1 MQMLA
6 AYVAARRV
14 RRARAIKKAQFM
26 MRLVTYQF
34 SALVLKSFAMRRH
47 RIETRVRHKF
57 TRAELPAPDKSS
69 WKYVVSAGLD
79 SGYLEMTALTVGSF
93 RKLHDEFAPR
103 MTAHWD
109 SNRVNE
115 GGPRVSQRGRP
126 RLCSTW
132 DALGLVLCYFH
143 QMDLQGSLGQKF
155 GFTPSATNRYLNAG
169 REVLLQT
176 LRHMPDATIKW
187 PRRHEMERHARRI
200 SRAQPHLT
208 GCFGFVDGLNIA
220 IENPADPIEQNAY
233 YNGWLSGCY
242 CSNIFVFDS
251 EGCIIWCC
259 LNNPGSW
266 NDSAISMEL
275 YELLRT
281 KVPEGFGICADS
293 AFAASGDLATKVFKP
308 LTESQIAGHAKN
320 PGITVWSLV
329 SFLRKHRAAVSVR
342 QAAEW
347 GMGALQRTFRR
358 LHTTLTAEHEHR
370 RMDLAIVARLFN
382 YRTRTTHINQIRT
395 VYDENYIGRDPDSK
409 LRWSLMHEKRNPTF

>member
-1 MQMLA
+1 MVITFALYAKDRWIEPGREYFFACLQANPTGSHEVGANFLYCVSGPRFKTGGEPAGLRARTETSAIDNMMQMLA

-14 RRARAIKKAQFM
+14 RRARAIKKAQLM

-47 RIETRVRHKF
+47 RIETKVRHQF

-132 DALGLVLCYFH
+132 DNLGLVLCYFH

-155 GFTPSATNRYLNAG
+155 GFTPTATNRYLNAG

-176 LRHMPDATIKW
+176 LRHIPDATIKW

-208 GCFGFVDGLNIA
+208 GCFCQDGL
-220 IENPADPIEQNAY
+220 
-233 YNGWLSGCY
+233 
-242 CSNIFVFDS
+242 S
-251 EGCIIWCC
+251 EI
-259 LNNPGSW
+259 PGPW
-266 NDSAISMEL
+266 
-275 YELLRT
+275 T
-281 KVPEGFGICADS
+281 
-293 AFAASGDLATKVFKP
+293 
-308 LTESQIAGHAKN
+308 
-320 PGITVWSLV
+320 
-329 SFLRKHRAAVSVR
+329 
-342 QAAEW
+342 
-347 GMGALQRTFRR
+347 
-358 LHTTLTAEHEHR
+358 
-370 RMDLAIVARLFN
+370 
-382 YRTRTTHINQIRT
+382 
-395 VYDENYIGRDPDSK
+395 
-409 LRWSLMHEKRNPTF
+409 